1 MDPVLFYHQASG
13 LLQTPQGQFVALGW
27 AGNHAGKNNPSMES
41 VHDIGPLPRGL
52 YRVGPWEDQHPGL
65 GPLVAHLEQV
75 QGDSF
80 GRSGFYFHGPSMDPA
95 HMGQE
100 SKGCIVV
107 QHASREKVKQ
117 AAPDGS
123 YVQVFA

>member
-1 MDPVLFYHQASG
+1 MTL
-13 LLQTPQGQFVALGW
+13 ALSPG
-27 AGNHAGKNNPSMES
+27 GFIVSDHGRTST
-41 VHDIGPLPRGL
+41 
-52 YRVGPWEDQHPGL
+52 PGL